1 MEDLLKNP
9 NQLLQEYYFFR
20 FIDFKNFLNSTL
32 QETPGFYMTQAVV
45 DRVNDELANTVSD
58 QKKAPW
64 QKNGSVFLRFLAVR
78 YNVAFDV

>member
-1 MEDLLKNP
+1 
-9 NQLLQEYYFFR
+9 
-20 FIDFKNFLNSTL
+20 
-32 QETPGFYMTQAVV
+32 VV

-78 YNVAFDV
+78 YSVAFDV